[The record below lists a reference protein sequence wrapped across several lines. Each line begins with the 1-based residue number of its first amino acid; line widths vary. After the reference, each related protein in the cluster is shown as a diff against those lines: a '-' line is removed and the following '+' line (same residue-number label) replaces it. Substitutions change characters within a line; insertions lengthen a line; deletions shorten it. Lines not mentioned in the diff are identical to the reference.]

1 MVRSELIS
9 KLSKKIQPKLKKS
22 DIEKIVSILLEAI
35 VDGIKKNKSTEFR
48 NFGRFSVKRLKKKI
62 SRNPRTGEKI
72 HKAENG
78 HAIIECVDSPENV
91 NEFINTVKDIAIKI
105 IRSGAV
111 GIGS

>member
-72 HKAENG
+72 HKAEKISI
-78 HAIIECVDSPENV
+78 AFKMAKELKKKI
-91 NEFINTVKDIAIKI
+91 NEDERIN
-105 IRSGAV
+105 
-111 GIGS
+111 